1 MRNQLGDR
9 LRHIRSLRLQ
19 PEMGAVMGV
28 TGRAYA
34 NYERGERVPDATAL
48 AHLAD
53 EGWNIN
59 WLLTGQ
65 GNPRTDGTGQAA
77 TPPSAASASLNQQ
90 ILQEAVETALE
101 IIEKTGRYPDSRGIA
116 RMVCLLYT
124 EFQDTSTDP
133 APHLER
139 ILAKAREKA
148 EQNT

>member
-65 GNPRTDGTGQAA
+65 GNPRTDGTGQTAA
-77 TPPSAASASLNQQ
+77 NPSFNQDV
-90 ILQEAVETALE
+90 LQEAVETALE
-101 IIEKTGRYPDSRGIA
+101 IIEKTGRYPDARGIA

-124 EFQDTSTDP
+124 EFLDTSTDP